1 MKVTEINQQ
10 VLEILNQ
17 EDNMNLERLDEAFRE
32 DYKDFEEFKE
42 AFINLDNEIIEKR
55 SNR

>member
-1 MKVTEINQQ
+1 MKVKEINQQ

-42 AFINLDNEIIEKR
+42 AFINLDNEIITED
-55 SNR
+55 